1 MKKLLLILLVVLTTN
16 LSAQI
21 TGRMI
26 TDHTSTQDMIWSE
39 IEGKYMFFPKVERHE
54 EYNMI
59 ETNINQAGTGKIIV
73 TDIKT
78 KEIFTWTVYNVGY
91 NKNEEGTEFINCECI
106 EVQTGNQCTFIFSKY
121 GDHRM
126 VSVMMPTS
134 QIAVFMD
141 DFGNEIE

>member
-1 MKKLLLILLVVLTTN
+1 MKKLFLILLVVLTTN

-26 TDHTSTQDMIWSE
+26 TDHTSTQDMVWSE
-39 IEGKYMFFPKVERHE
+39 VEGKYMFFNKLARYE

-59 ETNINQAGTGKIIV
+59 ETNVNQSNTGKIVI

-78 KEIFTWTVYNVGY
+78 KATYTWTVYQVNY
-91 NKNEEGTEFINCECI
+91 DKTEEGTEFVLCECV
-106 EVQTGNQCTFIFSKY
+106 EVQTGDQCTFIFTKY

-126 VSVMMPTS
+126 VSIMMPS
-134 QIAVFMD
+134 SRLAIFMD
-141 DFGNEIE
+141 DFGDEE

>member
-1 MKKLLLILLVVLTTN
+1 MKKLLLTLLVVLTTN

-26 TDHTSTQDMIWSE
+26 TDHTSTQDMVWSE
-39 IEGKYMFFPKVERHE
+39 VESKYMFFNKLARCE

-59 ETNINQAGTGKIIV
+59 ETNVNQSNTGKIVI

-78 KEIFTWTVYNVGY
+78 KVTYTFTVYQVNY
-91 NKNEEGTEFINCECI
+91 DKTEEGTEFVRCECI
-106 EVQTGNQCTFIFSKY
+106 EVQTGDQCTFIFTKY

-126 VSVMMPTS
+126 VSIMMPS
-134 QIAVFMD
+134 SRLAVFMD
-141 DFGNEIE
+141 DFGDEE

>member
-1 MKKLLLILLVVLTTN
+1 MKKLLLTLFVVLTTN

-26 TDHTSTQDMIWSE
+26 TDHTSTQDMVWSE
-39 IEGKYMFFPKVERHE
+39 VEGKYMFFNKLARYE

-59 ETNINQAGTGKIIV
+59 ETNVNQSNTGKIVI

-78 KEIFTWTVYNVGY
+78 KVTYAWTVYQVNY
-91 NKNEEGTEFINCECI
+91 DKTEEGTEFVRCECI
-106 EVQTGNQCTFIFSKY
+106 EVQTGDQCTFIFTKY

-126 VSVMMPTS
+126 VSIMMPS
-134 QIAVFMD
+134 SRLAIFMD
-141 DFGNEIE
+141 DFGDEE

>member
-1 MKKLLLILLVVLTTN
+1 MKKLLLTLLVVLTTN

-26 TDHTSTQDMIWSE
+26 TDHTSTQDMVWSE
-39 IEGKYMFFPKVERHE
+39 VESKYMFFNKLARYE

-59 ETNINQAGTGKIIV
+59 ETNVNQSNTGKIVI

-78 KEIFTWTVYNVGY
+78 KVTYTWTVYQVNY
-91 NKNEEGTEFINCECI
+91 DKTEEGTEFVRCECI
-106 EVQTGNQCTFIFSKY
+106 EVQTGDQCTFIFTKY

-126 VSVMMPTS
+126 VSIMMPS
-134 QIAVFMD
+134 SRLAVFMD
-141 DFGNEIE
+141 DFGDEE